1 MIEDGGAL
9 DRGEIPAGWADK
21 RAEDVCAVV
30 QSGGTPKADGFTDGG
45 GIPFLKVYN
54 IRDQA
59 IDFDYRPQY
68 IKKEAHATIGRKSKV
83 VPGDVLMNIV
93 GPPLGKVAVV
103 PADYAEWNCNQALT
117 IFRPSEAV
125 TTEWLYHFLRSGIP
139 VSTVLGETRG
149 VVGQVNISLSQCRNF
164 RVPIPPLPEQRR
176 IVAKLDRL
184 SARSRA
190 ARDHLASTAKLAARA
205 KQAILAAAFRGE
217 LTLDWRAQRS
227 HAPVAASPD
236 QIDARAR
243 NLDPLPTGW
252 AWTAFSESGIVSGGL
267 TKNPK
272 RAAMEDRAPYLRVAN
287 VYANELRLGDVA
299 MIGCTQAE
307 IDQTTLVAGDL
318 LVVEGN
324 GSLDQIGRVALWRG
338 DIEGCLHQNHI
349 IRVRPRAN
357 LLPEFG
363 LFWLLSPSGRA
374 AIEAVASSSS
384 GLHTLSIS
392 KVKGLPIP
400 AVTLSEQREIVRRI
414 EAAFARIDRMTA
426 EAARAAHLLDRLDE
440 RLLAKAF
447 RGELVPQD
455 PADEPAEA
463 LLARIRAARAEAPVR
478 RRGRAR
484 T

>member
-1 MIEDGGAL
+1 VSSRRPNSWAEATLEDACGPDAPIIYGILQPGPDTIGGVPYVRPTEIEEDGIDL
-9 DRGEIPAGWADK
+9 DAIRRTTPEIAARYARSTLK
-21 RAEDVCAVV
+21 
-30 QSGGTPKADGFTDGG
+30 SGD
-45 GIPFLKVYN
+45 LLL
-54 IRDQA
+54 
-59 IDFDYRPQY
+59 
-68 IKKEAHATIGRKSKV
+68 S
-83 VPGDVLMNIV
+83 IV
-93 GPPLGKVAVV
+93 GTIGKVATVPPELEGGNITQSSCRIRADERVV
-103 PADYAEWNCNQALT
+103 SGPYIKWFLKSPNATAQYDSHRLGTAVPRLNLADVREM
-117 IFRPSEAV
+117 
-125 TTEWLYHFLRSGIP
+125 
-139 VSTVLGETRG
+139 
-149 VVGQVNISLSQCRNF
+149 
-164 RVPIPPLPEQRR
+164 RVPVPPLLEQRR

-184 SARSRA
+184 SARSRV
-190 ARDHLASTAKLAARA
+190 ARDHLARTAKLAARA

-324 GSLDQIGRVALWRG
+324 GSLVQIGRVALWRG